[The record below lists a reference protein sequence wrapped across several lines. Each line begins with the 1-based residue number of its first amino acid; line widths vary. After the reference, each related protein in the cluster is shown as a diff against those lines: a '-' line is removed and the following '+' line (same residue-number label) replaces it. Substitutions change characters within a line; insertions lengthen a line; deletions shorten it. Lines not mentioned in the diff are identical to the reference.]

1 MIFPEV
7 TLINNT
13 EASIRQETL
22 TQASVSLS
30 SLGTV
35 TDKQVRS
42 AFRFLA
48 YFCDLSL
55 FSDLFTFK
63 TGIVIL

>member
-7 TLINNT
+7 ILINNAG
-13 EASIRQETL
+13 ASIRQETL

-42 AFRFLA
+42 
-48 YFCDLSL
+48 DL
-55 FSDLFTFK
+55 
-63 TGIVIL
+63 